1 MFELLKR
8 LKAQM
13 AKGFA
18 TAAEKT
24 AFKAELKELSAEE
37 QEVAGEKVA
46 EVEALPE
53 EAPASADES
62 AELEKSIKSIFSA
75 QGKELKTEVLD
86 QVQKLIDAQAKKKAD
101 GVGVYAPDA
110 DQDAVAKRKASSN
123 RMQEVMKSLYT
134 GSHTPKYKEMTSD
147 SSGTPYAGFIT
158 DSELSAEIRHLVTE
172 YGVAAREMM
181 TVQVSQK
188 SYKANNLATDV
199 TVYWV
204 DEGAVIAS
212 SQAVLGQQSLELKKL
227 GAIVSLTRELLEE
240 SEIDFISFLG
250 SRVAEGFAEAEDIAF
265 FRGEGTSGFGGFTG
279 LAENTATN
287 NVAMASGDTDFS
299 DLTADLLLDMI
310 DATPQG
316 ALANGKFYMHRTIRS
331 VLRKLKDSSGAYI
344 YQEPS
349 ANAPATIWGR
359 PVVDVEAMP
368 ALSDTAVSTAFVLF
382 GDLKKS
388 SIRGVR
394 GGIKAD
400 RFNAGTVRNVAAD
413 ADINL
418 ITTDREAVRWVQEV
432 GAIAIIPTAVTRLT
446 TAAS

>member
-18 TAAEKT
+18 TVAEKS
-24 AFKAELKELSAEE
+24 AFKAELKELSADE
-37 QEVAGEKVA
+37 QEVAEEKVA

-53 EAPASADES
+53 EAPASEDES

-75 QGKELKTEVLD
+75 QGKELKTDVLD
-86 QVQKLIDAQAKKKAD
+86 QVQKIIDAQAKKKSD
-101 GVGVYAPDA
+101 GLGVYAPDVN
-110 DQDAVAKRKASSN
+110 QDAVAKRKASSN
-123 RMQEVMKSLYT
+123 RMQEVLKSLYT
-134 GSHTPKYKEMTSD
+134 GSFTPKYKEMTSD
-147 SSGTPYAGFIT
+147 SSGTPYAGFVT

-172 YGVAAREMM
+172 YGVAAREMV
-181 TVQVSQK
+181 TVSLSQK

-212 SQAVLGQQSLELKKL
+212 TQAVLGQQTLELKKL
-227 GAIVSLTRELLEE
+227 GAIVSLTRELLDE

-250 SRVAEGFAEAEDIAF
+250 TRVAEGFAEAEDLAF
-265 FRGEGTSGFGGFTG
+265 FIGDGSSTYGDFTG
-279 LAENTATN
+279 LTENTSTN
-287 NVAMASGDTDFS
+287 NVAMASGETDFT
-299 DLTADLLLDMI
+299 DLTADMLLEMI

-331 VLRKLKDSSGAYI
+331 VVRKLKDTTGNYI
-344 YQEPS
+344 YQEPA

-359 PVVDVEAMP
+359 PIVDVEAMP
-368 ALSDTAVSTAFVLF
+368 SVTDTAVSTAFVLF

-388 SIRGVR
+388 SIRGIR

-400 RFNAGTVRNVAAD
+400 RFNAGTVRNVAAN

-418 ITTDREAVRWVQEV
+418 ITTDREAVRWIEEV